1 MRSKSF
7 CVVICCDGDLW
18 FSCPSLLTTR
28 HSKQLPSTNQNRAD
42 EGHKAVVRANIDALI
57 DEHGIPK
64 NKADEMLAKYV
75 GKEEEL
81 LSFLKQMGQDN
92 RAAAIAAAAA
102 EAEAEREQAEI
113 KRLEAE
119 VERKRQEEEAE
130 KQRLEE
136 EAERQKLEKE
146 AERKRREE
154 EEEEAEKKKTLAAA
168 AVVGAGAAALVA
180 SSPSRSP
187 PPSPTKPKNELQ
199 ARFEAR
205 RQRETEAEAERK
217 RLEEE
222 RVTQVED
229 SPSDV
234 AQEEELEVQED
245 TALVATTK
253 ASIIAE
259 IKSLSAEH
267 NIPMDKADE
276 MLNRYEGREDE
287 LLLFLRKMSEGDVKK
302 VADASQRDVRN
313 VAAAGAVIGAGAEAA
328 VAAEDKSVDEAPQSR
343 EMDLEPSND
352 EPLPT
357 TDTNLASGYLFTSDD
372 IESGLNQEIDM
383 TEDNDN
389 TKEELSDVDEPEP
402 DNEQPVPWWKNRRNI
417 ALIACIMIVLIIA
430 IAVGVSVGGGSKK
443 SMDPA
448 ESEEVVDP
456 IVPAE
461 TTSVPS
467 MRPSLPA
474 TLTTTESPT
483 ISSLNNITNPTNI
496 PRPPIALE
504 PTEPPV
510 TYEPT
515 LPPVTL
521 EPTVAVTEAQTSSP
535 TSDGITSEA
544 PTPSTTIVGQTPS
557 PIAVGGVTTSPT
569 TVAID
574 GTPVPTPIAADGTPA
589 PIMSAVTPN
598 PTTSMD
604 LPTTGSPIAAP
615 LPTTNSPTAVP
626 TTASPSVSPSY
637 APTVNCESLMRKKE
651 CLRPRKQPCVWDKD
665 TMTCGFAELV

>member
-1 MRSKSF
+1 M
-7 CVVICCDGDLW
+7 
-18 FSCPSLLTTR
+18 

-64 NKADEMLAKYV
+64 NKADEMLAKYM

-102 EAEAEREQAEI
+102 EAEAERKQAEI

-154 EEEEAEKKKTLAAA
+154 EEEEEAEKKKTLAAA
-168 AVVGAGAAALVA
+168 AVVGAGAAALVV

-205 RQRETEAEAERK
+205 RQRETESEAERK

-287 LLLFLRKMSEGDVKK
+287 LLLFLRKMSEGDMKK

-383 TEDNDN
+383 TDDNDN
-389 TKEELSDVDEPEP
+389 TKEELSDIDEPEP

-417 ALIACIMIVLIIA
+417 ALMACIMIVLIIA

-521 EPTVAVTEAQTSSP
+521 EPTDIPTSLSPTVAVTEAQTSSP

-574 GTPVPTPIAADGTPA
+574 GTPVPTTAEVGITLSPIAADGTPA
-589 PIMSAVTPN
+589 PIMSAATPN

>member
-1 MRSKSF
+1 M
-7 CVVICCDGDLW
+7 
-18 FSCPSLLTTR
+18 

-64 NKADEMLAKYV
+64 NKADEMLAKYM

-102 EAEAEREQAEI
+102 EAEAERKQAEI

-130 KQRLEE
+130 KLRLEE

-146 AERKRREE
+146 AERKRRE

-205 RQRETEAEAERK
+205 RQRETEAEAEAERK

-287 LLLFLRKMSEGDVKK
+287 LLLFLRKMSEGDMKK

-383 TEDNDN
+383 TDDNDN
-389 TKEELSDVDEPEP
+389 TKEELSDIDEPEP

-417 ALIACIMIVLIIA
+417 ALMACIMIVLIIA

-443 SMDPA
+443 SMDPS

-467 MRPSLPA
+467 MQPSLPA

-521 EPTVAVTEAQTSSP
+521 EPTDIPTSLSPTVAVTEAQTSSP

-574 GTPVPTPIAADGTPA
+574 GTPVPTLIAADGTPA

>member
-1 MRSKSF
+1 M
-7 CVVICCDGDLW
+7 
-18 FSCPSLLTTR
+18 

-64 NKADEMLAKYV
+64 NKADEMLAKYM

-102 EAEAEREQAEI
+102 EMEAERKQAEI

-130 KQRLEE
+130 KLRLEE

-146 AERKRREE
+146 AERKRRE

-205 RQRETEAEAERK
+205 RQRETEAEAEAERK

-287 LLLFLRKMSEGDVKK
+287 LLLFLRKMSEGDMKK

-383 TEDNDN
+383 TDDNDN
-389 TKEELSDVDEPEP
+389 TKEELSDIDEPEP

-417 ALIACIMIVLIIA
+417 ALMACIMIVLIIA

-443 SMDPA
+443 SMDPS

-521 EPTVAVTEAQTSSP
+521 EPTDIPTSLSPTVAVTEAQTSSP

-574 GTPVPTPIAADGTPA
+574 ITPVPTLIAADGTPA